1 MKHSIG
7 ELCNEFYIFIFKLA
21 TTNWK
26 AGDIA
31 SPLFLWSFWKLC
43 KVTCCLYGICF
54 SWWTSLWTYFAGI
67 LSLFK
72 EIPLLKIF
80 LLNSVGLF
88 LPLGIWSSKK
98 EFCTMLIVR
107 ILSDHSESLLVPLQS
122 QKHILER
129 CNFINW
135 LCLAAIVTTLLFSII
150 SLPTPKIIV
159 IDHWVYRIDFYPILL
174 ISLSALCS

>member
-1 MKHSIG
+1 M
-7 ELCNEFYIFIFKLA
+7 
-21 TTNWK
+21 
-26 AGDIA
+26 
-31 SPLFLWSFWKLC
+31 SF
-43 KVTCCLYGICF
+43 
-54 SWWTSLWTYFAGI
+54 TY
-67 LSLFK
+67 LSLNWPLQIERL
-72 EIPLLKIF
+72 EIYLPLCFCGHFESCAKLLAVYMAFVSAGEQASELILLVFSPCSKKFLCWKIF

-135 LCLAAIVTTLLFSII
+135 LCLAAIVTTLSFSII

-174 ISLSALCS
+174 ISLSALYS